1 MAECFQHMDLL
12 ETCTR
17 CFDILAKL
25 VVQEGAQHW
34 VDGKSS
40 QLQVGRVKMGFHS
53 LPSLQQLH
61 LHVISQVFLTQ
72 DETERN

>member
-1 MAECFQHMDLL
+1 MAECVLHMDLL

-17 CFDILAKL
+17 WFDMLAEL

-34 VDGKSS
+34 VEGKSS
-40 QLQVGRVKMGFHS
+40 QLQMGRVRMGFHS

-61 LHVISQVFLTQ
+61 LHVISQVDLTQ
-72 DETERN
+72 LETERN